1 MSISNGLSSLA
12 VFSAG
17 RMAGDVP
24 GFPMT
29 ARLAALQ
36 PSVISN
42 STKEMRDVRYQDLRV
57 CDHHSGVRA
66 RR

>member
-1 MSISNGLSSLA
+1 MFISKTLSSLA

-17 RMAGDVP
+17 PMAGDVP

-42 STKEMRDVRYQDLRV
+42 SIKEMRDVRYQDLRV
-57 CDHHSGVRA
+57 RNQRSGSRT
-66 RR
+66 R

>member
-1 MSISNGLSSLA
+1 M
-12 VFSAG
+12 FSAG
-17 RMAGDVP
+17 PMAGDVP

-42 STKEMRDVRYQDLRV
+42 SIQEMRDVRYQDLCV
-57 CDHHSGVRA
+57 CDHHFGFRT
-66 RR
+66 R